1 MGKGRSQGPDRRR
14 LSSSC
19 AEIRSERPPLG
30 GVLAILVT
38 ACGGAAS
45 SAPATSSAPAASSAA
60 ASSTTAATPSAATSD
75 AAKPTLSMW
84 INAADTQQV
93 KDFYAKFTADTGYKL
108 DITSFPSDGYE
119 TAVLQRWATG
129 DRPDIFEWSG
139 NFNWLAA
146 VNPAQNLFDLSK
158 EDFVKRTVGGIL
170 DHAASMN
177 GVVYGA
183 LINTPTSFGLYY
195 NKKILAAA
203 GITTPPTTSAEV
215 LDACTKIKAY
225 DPSIAPFEEAAG
237 SLWTPLVFHGA
248 YMADSL
254 KDGFLDKVN
263 GRTAKVNDPDSPWLA
278 SLVFY
283 KKMYDAG
290 CFNKDIMTAKFE
302 NNAKVLLDGTA
313 AFVSMHSGFI
323 QQVIDASSQQTA
335 DAQIGWTP
343 WAANR
348 PVVTSEAGS
357 AYYLPKTAHADH
369 EAGGLAFIRY
379 VTGPAYADFV
389 VKSNQVPILSGV
401 DAPTTLPA
409 QWKAIQAAVQQ
420 YGSVP
425 TIWGA
430 LPGISDLVNYPGQV
444 IQGELTPQTA
454 VDLLQKEAAQG
465 AEQAGLPTWK

>member
-1 MGKGRSQGPDRRR
+1 MRRDTFR
-14 LSSSC
+14 
-19 AEIRSERPPLG
+19 AAALG
-30 GVLAILVT
+30 AALAILVA

-45 SAPATSSAPAASSAA
+45 GAPATSSAPAASSAA
-60 ASSTTAATPSAATSD
+60 ANSTSPATSAGSTSD

-84 INAADTQQV
+84 VNAADTQQV
-93 KDFYAKFTADTGYKL
+93 KDYYAKFTADTGYKL

-129 DRPDIFEWSG
+129 DRPDIFEWSSSL
-139 NFNWLAA
+139 NWLAA

-158 EDFVKRTVGGIL
+158 EDFVKRTVGGLL
-170 DHAASMN
+170 DHAGSMN
-177 GVVYGA
+177 GIYYGA
-183 LINTPTSFGLYY
+183 LINTPDSFGLYY

-237 SLWTPLVFHGA
+237 SLWTPLVFHGS

-254 KDGFLDKVN
+254 KDGYLDKVN
-263 GRTAKVNDPDSPWLA
+263 NRTATLNEPDSPWLA
-278 SLVFY
+278 SLQFY
-283 KKMYDAG
+283 MKMYNAG

-302 NNAKVLLDGTA
+302 NNAKVLLDGKA
-313 AFVSMHSGFI
+313 AFVSMHTGFI
-323 QQVIDASSQQTA
+323 QQAIDASDQNTV
-335 DAQIGWTP
+335 DTQIGWTP

-348 PVVTSEAGS
+348 PVVTSEGGS
-357 AYYLPKTAHADH
+357 AYYVPKTGKADH
-369 EAGGLAFIRY
+369 EAGALAFIRY
-379 VTGPAYADFV
+379 ITGPAYAGFV
-389 VKSNQVPILSGV
+389 VASNQLPILSGV
-401 DAPTTLPA
+401 DAPSTLPA
-409 QWKAIQAAVQQ
+409 IWKTIQTAVQQ
-420 YGSVP
+420 YGQVP
-425 TIWGA
+425 PIWGA
-430 LPGISDLVNYPGQV
+430 LPGISDLVNYPGQL